1 MKSVPQ
7 PPAHKRG
14 SNTTTGG
21 EAARHQTALSET
33 TGSGPTV
40 PMPVA
45 TRPQAMRA
53 GLRRPLAVSLLVAA
67 TLLAGCSNAE
77 PDVASDSAPS
87 SSSTI
92 LGGSTS
98 VTAST
103 APREA
108 NDSGDSEQAWKTAF
122 CAEFTS
128 PPATPTTTTGD
139 PDQEMVDGFRRILT
153 AADDTGAEPPERV
166 ADQVAAVR
174 AALESD
180 NPTDELSAL
189 LTPDFLSDV
198 LGYCNELTPEDLEAE
213 PRFTVSPLP
222 VGYRICGVIDTP
234 EVAKQMELYPDDTPT
249 MFQDVSLWGNRP
261 LDPLSGTVVRIISPS
276 GSSLAIDA
284 AATPDVELSPRDE
297 PDKWDAI
304 IVFPDSRRGSSTDGG
319 TSDGA
324 GASTREP
331 GATDAELEDAQ
342 ITLEIFGAT
351 ESEAE
356 VIAESLSWTGDG
368 WDLSTADLELLVDMS
383 GLAMF
388 GFLPMLSV
396 TDGASTIGVFTP
408 RITFDQA
415 KLMAELDGTVVSG
428 RGQGKVKQTTIAGHP
443 ALQEEN
449 GEVAIEIDGVLLA
462 VSSIG
467 DKPASASDIQAV
479 AENLRA
485 ATADEWNQVTGK
497 FLIGVCP

>member
-1 MKSVPQ
+1 
-7 PPAHKRG
+7 
-14 SNTTTGG
+14 
-21 EAARHQTALSET
+21 
-33 TGSGPTV
+33 
-40 PMPVA
+40 
-45 TRPQAMRA
+45 
-53 GLRRPLAVSLLVAA
+53 
-67 TLLAGCSNAE
+67 
-77 PDVASDSAPS
+77 
-87 SSSTI
+87 
-92 LGGSTS
+92 
-98 VTAST
+98 
-103 APREA
+103 
-108 NDSGDSEQAWKTAF
+108 
-122 CAEFTS
+122 
-128 PPATPTTTTGD
+128 
-139 PDQEMVDGFRRILT
+139 MVDGFRRILT

-189 LTPDFLSDV
+189 LTPDFLSDI
-198 LGYCNELTPEDLEAE
+198 LGYCVELTPEDLEAA
-213 PRFTVSPLP
+213 PRFTVDPLP
-222 VGYRICGVIDTP
+222 AGYRICGVIDTP

-249 MFQDVSLWGNRP
+249 MFQDVSLWGDRP
-261 LDPLSGTVVRIISPS
+261 ADPLSGTVVRIVSPS
-276 GSSLAIDA
+276 GPSLAIDA

-297 PDKWDAI
+297 PDKWDVM

-319 TSDGA
+319 TSDGI
-324 GASTREP
+324 GASAKEP
-331 GATDAELEDAQ
+331 GAPDAELEDAQ
-342 ITLEIFGAT
+342 VTLEIFGAT
-351 ESEAE
+351 KPEAE
-356 VIAESLSWTGDG
+356 VIAESLNWAGDG

-408 RITFDQA
+408 RITFEQA
-415 KLMAELDGTVVSG
+415 KLMAELDGTVISG
-428 RGQGKVKQTTIAGHP
+428 RGQGKIEPTTIAGHP
-443 ALQEEN
+443 ALQEDN
-449 GEVAIEIDGVLLA
+449 GEVAIEIDGVLLG

>member
-1 MKSVPQ
+1 M
-7 PPAHKRG
+7 
-14 SNTTTGG
+14 
-21 EAARHQTALSET
+21 
-33 TGSGPTV
+33 
-40 PMPVA
+40 A

-189 LTPDFLSDV
+189 LTPDFLSD
-198 LGYCNELTPEDLEAE
+198 
-213 PRFTVSPLP
+213 
-222 VGYRICGVIDTP
+222 
-234 EVAKQMELYPDDTPT
+234 
-249 MFQDVSLWGNRP
+249 
-261 LDPLSGTVVRIISPS
+261 
-276 GSSLAIDA
+276 
-284 AATPDVELSPRDE
+284 
-297 PDKWDAI
+297 
-304 IVFPDSRRGSSTDGG
+304 
-319 TSDGA
+319 
-324 GASTREP
+324 
-331 GATDAELEDAQ
+331 
-342 ITLEIFGAT
+342 
-351 ESEAE
+351 
-356 VIAESLSWTGDG
+356 
-368 WDLSTADLELLVDMS
+368 
-383 GLAMF
+383 
-388 GFLPMLSV
+388 
-396 TDGASTIGVFTP
+396 
-408 RITFDQA
+408 
-415 KLMAELDGTVVSG
+415 
-428 RGQGKVKQTTIAGHP
+428 
-443 ALQEEN
+443 
-449 GEVAIEIDGVLLA
+449 
-462 VSSIG
+462 
-467 DKPASASDIQAV
+467 
-479 AENLRA
+479 
-485 ATADEWNQVTGK
+485 
-497 FLIGVCP
+497 